1 LVSKI
6 PPDLGYEYVSIG
18 QMIRDEIN
26 KKTNYSKLIMENLE
40 KDKKIN
46 EKILDI
52 LLKNA
57 TLVGNFVIKCNAE
70 STQTLRLMRIKRTFG
85 RSSSVRPTCIWSSSS
100 MRRLRK
106 AWRRVCVA

>member
-1 LVSKI
+1 
-6 PPDLGYEYVSIG
+6 VSIG

-40 KDKKIN
+40 RDKKIN

-57 TLVGNFVIKCNAE
+57 TLIGNFVIKCKWE
-70 STQTLRLMRIKRTFG
+70 ST
-85 RSSSVRPTCIWSSSS
+85 
-100 MRRLRK
+100 
-106 AWRRVCVA
+106 

>member
-1 LVSKI
+1 M
-6 PPDLGYEYVSIG
+6 GYEFVSIG

-26 KKTNYSKLIMENLE
+26 KKTNYSKLIVENLE

-57 TLVGNFVIKCNAE
+57 TLIGNFVIKCTLEA
-70 STQTLRLMRIKRTFG
+70 TQTPQLTRNRPIFG
-85 RSSSVRPTCIWSSSS
+85 RSSSP
-100 MRRLRK
+100 RRTFT
-106 AWRRVCVA
+106 

>member
-1 LVSKI
+1 M
-6 PPDLGYEYVSIG
+6 GYEFVSIG

-26 KKTNYSKLIMENLE
+26 KKTNYSKLIVENLE

-57 TLVGNFVIKCNAE
+57 TLIGNFVIKCTLEA
-70 STQTLRLMRIKRTFG
+70 TQTPPLTRNRPIFG
-85 RSSSVRPTCIWSSSS
+85 RSSSL
-100 MRRLRK
+100 RRTFT
-106 AWRRVCVA
+106 

>member
-6 PPDLGYEYVSIG
+6 PADLGYEFVSIG

-26 KKTNYSKLIMENLE
+26 KKTNYSKLIVENLE

-57 TLVGNFVIKCNAE
+57 TLIGNFVIKCTLE
-70 STQTLRLMRIKRTFG
+70 PMQTLPSMRIRPIFG
-85 RSSSVRPTCIWSSSS
+85 RSSLQRRTFTWPSSFTV
-100 MRRLRK
+100 RLRK
-106 AWRRVCVA
+106 ALLSVKLR